1 MRYIF
6 DDTKAYMNKPNTAMT
21 IYNFHKKVLEEAN
34 FISSSIQENHSKWT
48 EEAACEA
55 VATAK
60 IVGSKIDEAN
70 NNRNDSDDDS
80 DNEPNKTQNIKTKK
94 TTGGSRSDD
103 EEISEDENDSDE
115 GSTEDEKQTRK
126 VGNERDVIKQNQN
139 QKEIAE
145 DQGKNSKK
153 EVKLYIQAR
162 LN

>member
-1 MRYIF
+1 ME
-6 DDTKAYMNKPNTAMT
+6 
-21 IYNFHKKVLEEAN
+21 V
-34 FISSSIQENHSKWT
+34 
-48 EEAACEA
+48 
-55 VATAK
+55 
-60 IVGSKIDEAN
+60 
-70 NNRNDSDDDS
+70 
-80 DNEPNKTQNIKTKK
+80 
-94 TTGGSRSDD
+94 SDD